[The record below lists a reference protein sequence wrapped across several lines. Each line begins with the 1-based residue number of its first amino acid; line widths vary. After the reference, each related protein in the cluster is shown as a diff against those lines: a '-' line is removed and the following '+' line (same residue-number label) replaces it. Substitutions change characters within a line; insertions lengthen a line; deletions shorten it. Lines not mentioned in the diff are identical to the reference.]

1 MKTMLQGKAQEKS
14 PAQLDELLLCAMN
27 CYHNGHYEKALT
39 VFQIIALSVK
49 VIPSS
54 LWLACA
60 ACLAEIGHVSEC
72 ILVVQYVCS
81 QQLSRELRLEALTI
95 VISAI
100 LNETLSTRNTQHL
113 LQLEAYIFELRAI
126 DETNP
131 LIFITYALFF
141 TRTYSLA
148 LPSYFTSEYI
158 ETVTSQSLLAEFYR
172 ARLLHTMGKVSAAN
186 ELYEKVY
193 HSTEILCRD
202 THTLQYEHYKA
213 LYNAALEGSLISEL
227 YIYCVLKGRT
237 EMCSLGYVDLHA
249 NGDDSGLFTDVD
261 EQQEDSRTVH
271 KSVRVESQIS
281 RVQTRIHMHYAAL
294 AKSGISL
301 APNIV
306 MLVALVTQGS
316 DILVKQVSGSI
327 NPLLITPILHLNR
340 FSYSNAK
347 DLVLAIASSLSY
359 LLLINAQ
366 PNDHGMGEQ
375 SSRIQY
381 IRLVD
386 HPGYRSILNNGAR
399 TAMNDLR
406 WHEFPCFAAEG
417 SQGLSSFLT
426 PFLSLDLDTLLIL
439 IREGNF
445 EDSFA
450 RDFIAIFPDLFYNI
464 ALIALRASD
473 YSVTLLFL
481 CISIYASAVKFL
493 LLGGV
498 ADAPLSN
505 ISATKLHLVSIAS
518 SIKLFHDSPAI
529 LETRPDILKILLHAP
544 FDTCY
549 ALCYFLK
556 TFGFSRPSLYLSI
569 TLSHLYLTPKLP
581 IFIANLL
588 RAEGAPPLIQ
598 AFYLF
603 GPRATAVLSTNS
615 TDSRTIWNLEALNS
629 IHPRLLAYLALL
641 VDPTDQS
648 ESISVYQKAL
658 STSIKA
664 QEKNKIS
671 QLFCETAM
679 IYLVTTKI
687 CYYVSQKYLVRNL
700 HSDFGK
706 DISLFNRIAQD
717 NEDVVRFLTKLIVGL
732 NEKLANY
739 EKTVD
744 YYYKYLNTESYTKHR
759 SFDYS
764 PTVFNLKMCL
774 TNLTSAKAALCGVYG
789 QSLLNMTCL
798 LNHISSPAS
807 CDRKAYMGYTF
818 TAGCIGLAH
827 SSPTAASYFQNA
839 LISGLLMCVLPRS
852 TTDQSGAYLLSVL
865 THANKSYE
873 RILEIYNSSAQ
884 GAEGRTKEPICLTS
898 PEVDAEI
905 RNISPIIPLSLLLYL
920 SVALYDAGSYM
931 ECLSILKTLLLQYPL
946 PRYPLLST
954 LLVTVLEAVIAPM
967 SEHVIGRKVK
977 LLQAE
982 LRRVLFEQQLD
993 SNKEYD
999 WLFANQSGAQ
1009 SRLSN
1014 KAVLPEIEKTQ
1025 KLCEDLN
1032 SLTGMPSNDTL
1043 LKMSETYARTENGYS
1058 PLNVIREKIIAAI
1071 NEQLE
1076 AISSLKTR
1084 FSVQLDNLMELYKT
1098 TANLFQLTKQDAE
1111 LCIMYLGVMSSLI
1124 QETASCVQ
1132 SDASTVG
1139 SESLFLNIPSYPW
1152 LSATYPRFLS
1162 KIGSSKSTFSMYLSP
1177 DTDYNSYQLEAM
1189 SDRYGVPVY
1198 VESFV
1203 RSYMSIHRIPLIRK
1217 VRDYYAYYLKE
1228 VENINRTD
1236 ALVKRLKDLE
1246 KMLIK
1251 AIITCQTVVR
1261 NAQYTKSAVKLDIHA
1276 IARQNEE
1283 LMRRNDEAIGL
1294 HDQHRYR
1301 LGERTSKE
1309 HQKKRRVQHP
1319 LDAEL
1324 EQRDEYLWEVHN
1336 TEVGV
1341 GSDRHDSTPI
1351 SSRDN
1356 VYEENDLLD
1365 PQMPLNM
1372 EGTRLDENDDI

>member
-1 MKTMLQGKAQEKS
+1 MLQGKAQEKS
-14 PAQLDELLLCAMN
+14 LAQPDELLLYAMN

-49 VIPSS
+49 MIPSS

-100 LNETLSTRNTQHL
+100 LNESLSTRNTQHL
-113 LQLEAYIFELRAI
+113 LQLEKYIFELRAI

-131 LIFITYALFF
+131 LILISYTIFF
-141 TRTYSLA
+141 TRTYSLV

-158 ETVTSQSLLAEFYR
+158 EIVTSQSLLAEFYR

-227 YIYCVLKGRT
+227 YIYCALKGRA

-249 NGDDSGLFTDVD
+249 NEDDDGLFTDVD
-261 EQQEDSRTVH
+261 EQQEDSRTIH
-271 KSVRVESQIS
+271 RSVRVESQIS
-281 RVQTRIHMHYAAL
+281 RVQTRIHMHYTAL

-301 APNIV
+301 ASNIV
-306 MLVALVTQGS
+306 MLVALVTQGN

-347 DLVLAIASSLSY
+347 DLILAIASTLSY
-359 LLLINAQ
+359 LLLINTQ
-366 PNDHGMGEQ
+366 PNNYGVSKQTSG
-375 SSRIQY
+375 IQY

-386 HPGYRSILNNGAR
+386 HPGYRSILNTGAR

-406 WHEFPCFAAEG
+406 WHEFPCFAVEG
-417 SQGLSSFLT
+417 SQSLASFLT
-426 PFLSLDLDTLLIL
+426 PFLSLDLDTFLII
-439 IREGNF
+439 IREGSF
-445 EDSFA
+445 EDSFGK
-450 RDFIAIFPDLFYNI
+450 DFVAIFPDLFYNI

-493 LLGGV
+493 LLGGITGMS
-498 ADAPLSN
+498 LSN
-505 ISATKLHLVSIAS
+505 IDAIKMHLISIAS
-518 SIKLFHDSPAI
+518 SIKLFHDSPGI

-549 ALCYFLK
+549 ALCYFLRI
-556 TFGFSRPSLYLSI
+556 FGFPKSSLYLAI
-569 TLSHLYLTPKLP
+569 TLSHLYFTPKLP

-588 RAEGAPPLIQ
+588 RAEGVPSIIQ

-615 TDSRTIWNLEALNS
+615 TDSRTIWNLEALAS

-687 CYYVSQKYLVRNL
+687 CYYISQKYLIRNL

-744 YYYKYLNTESYTKHR
+744 YYYKYLNTESYARYR

-774 TNLTSAKAALCGVYG
+774 TNLASAKAALCGAYG
-789 QSLLNMTCL
+789 HSLLNMTCL
-798 LNHISSPAS
+798 LNHVSSPAS

-827 SSPTAASYFQNA
+827 NSPIAASYFQNA
-839 LISGLLMCVLPRS
+839 LISGLLMRVLPRS
-852 TTDQSGAYLLSVL
+852 TTDQSGSYLLSVL
-865 THANKSYE
+865 THVNKNYE
-873 RILEIYNSSAQ
+873 RILEIYSSSAQ
-884 GAEGRTKEPICLTS
+884 SIEGKTRKYTCLTS
-898 PEVDAEI
+898 SKVDSEI
-905 RNISPIIPLSLLLYL
+905 RNASPIIPLSLLLYL
-920 SVALYDAGSYM
+920 SVALYDGRNHM
-931 ECLSILKTLLLQYPL
+931 ECLLVLKTLLLQYPL

-982 LRRVLFEQQLD
+982 LRRIILEQQLD
-993 SNKEYD
+993 NSEEYD
-999 WLFANQSGAQ
+999 WLFANQSSTQ
-1009 SRLSN
+1009 SRSDN
-1014 KAVLPEIEKTQ
+1014 KAVLPEIEKIQ

-1032 SLTGMPSNDTL
+1032 SLMEMPSNDIL

-1058 PLNVIREKIIAAI
+1058 PISVIREKIISAI

-1076 AISSLKTR
+1076 IISSLKAQ
-1084 FSVQLDNLMELYKT
+1084 FSVQLDNLMELYKA
-1098 TANLFQLTKQDAE
+1098 TASLFQLNKQDTE
-1111 LCIMYLGVMSSLI
+1111 LCIMYLGVMSSMI

-1132 SDASTVG
+1132 SEASTVG
-1139 SESLFLNIPSYPW
+1139 SESFFLNIPSYPW

-1177 DTDYNSYQLEAM
+1177 DADYNSYQLEAI

-1198 VESFV
+1198 VESFM

-1217 VRDYYAYYLKE
+1217 VRDYYTYYLKE
-1228 VENINRTD
+1228 IENINRTD
-1236 ALVKRLKDLE
+1236 ALIKRLKELE

-1261 NAQYTKSAVKLDIHA
+1261 NAQYTKSAVKLDMHA

-1283 LMRRNDEAIGL
+1283 LIRRNDEAIGL

-1301 LGERTSKE
+1301 LGERASKE

-1319 LDAEL
+1319 LDAES
-1324 EQRDEYLWEVHN
+1324 EQRDDYLWEVHN
-1336 TEVGV
+1336 AEVGV
-1341 GSDRHDSTPI
+1341 GSDRHESTPI

-1356 VYEENDLLD
+1356 VYEENNLLD

-1372 EGTRLDENDDI
+1372 ESIRPDENDDI